1 MLGDGFDS
9 GLAAQLFVVLQ
20 LEIIVFGVKD
30 DELADSVE
38 IDDGNEIRDQRS
50 PNEHIVRNA
59 KFGVIIR
66 AAVKFSYQILFDV
79 LGRLNRVLADC
90 ILAAV
95 EQLEHIAENSR
106 NIGAVEFLN
115 HKQERLRRIA
125 PAVLKRL
132 YIDSHERAGYI
143 GIGNSVL
150 AVNVLVRDGLIC
162 ADEIRVGIVW
172 VECNAFILAAGCE
185 RGVFFTVQR
194 KTLSRAGRAEENPVA
209 RQIALIS
216 GLEGDA
222 RLCGG
227 GTKARG
233 GPHRGRREFADLAG
247 AALSV
252 LEIPFARL
260 EASGAEDLIFGI
272 FPGILRM

>member
-50 PNEHIVRNA
+50 LGLPYERFAVRR
-59 KFGVIIR
+59 R
-66 AAVKFSYQILFDV
+66 ASPLRPIDQV
-79 LGRLNRVLADC
+79 N
-90 ILAAV
+90 
-95 EQLEHIAENSR
+95 
-106 NIGAVEFLN
+106 EFLMPD
-115 HKQERLRRIA
+115 L
-125 PAVLKRL
+125 
-132 YIDSHERAGYI
+132 
-143 GIGNSVL
+143 
-150 AVNVLVRDGLIC
+150 LI
-162 ADEIRVGIVW
+162 R
-172 VECNAFILAAGCE
+172 FS
-185 RGVFFTVQR
+185 QR
-194 KTLSRAGRAEENPVA
+194 
-209 RQIALIS
+209 
-216 GLEGDA
+216 
-222 RLCGG
+222 
-227 GTKARG
+227 
-233 GPHRGRREFADLAG
+233 HRGRREFADLAG

>member
-1 MLGDGFDS
+1 M
-9 GLAAQLFVVLQ
+9 
-20 LEIIVFGVKD
+20 
-30 DELADSVE
+30 
-38 IDDGNEIRDQRS
+38 
-50 PNEHIVRNA
+50 
-59 KFGVIIR
+59 
-66 AAVKFSYQILFDV
+66 
-79 LGRLNRVLADC
+79 
-90 ILAAV
+90 
-95 EQLEHIAENSR
+95 
-106 NIGAVEFLN
+106 
-115 HKQERLRRIA
+115 
-125 PAVLKRL
+125 
-132 YIDSHERAGYI
+132 
-143 GIGNSVL
+143 
-150 AVNVLVRDGLIC
+150 
-162 ADEIRVGIVW
+162 
-172 VECNAFILAAGCE
+172 ECNAFILAAGCKQ
-185 RGVFFTVQR
+185 GVFFTVQR

-227 GTKARG
+227 GTKARA

>member
-1 MLGDGFDS
+1 MDS
-9 GLAAQLFVVLQ
+9 IRAGRAVFFVVLQ

-106 NIGAVEFLN
+106 NIGAVEFP
-115 HKQERLRRIA
+115 Q
-125 PAVLKRL
+125 
-132 YIDSHERAGYI
+132 SQAGT
-143 GIGNSVL
+143 
-150 AVNVLVRDGLIC
+150 A
-162 ADEIRVGIVW
+162 
-172 VECNAFILAAGCE
+172 
-185 RGVFFTVQR
+185 
-194 KTLSRAGRAEENPVA
+194 
-209 RQIALIS
+209 
-216 GLEGDA
+216 
-222 RLCGG
+222 
-227 GTKARG
+227 
-233 GPHRGRREFADLAG
+233 
-247 AALSV
+247 
-252 LEIPFARL
+252 
-260 EASGAEDLIFGI
+260 
-272 FPGILRM
+272 

>member
-185 RGVFFTVQR
+185 QGVFFTVQR

-209 RQIALIS
+209 RRCLFVRRRNESAGRAAQGAAGVCGS
-216 GLEGDA
+216 G
-222 RLCGG
+222 
-227 GTKARG
+227 RG
-233 GPHRGRREFADLAG
+233 GVIRFGN
-247 AALSV
+247 SV
-252 LEIPFARL
+252 RPIGSKRC
-260 EASGAEDLIFGI
+260 
-272 FPGILRM
+272 